1 MGERGA
7 GVLMGAESAWPDWD
21 EVITQ
26 EREHINQ
33 LRGLRSPQPTQQP
46 TQRMGEPTMETTETE
61 LAEMADTPWRDL
73 YAGQQRMVLAHL
85 CGHGRSKARTELRDA
100 LNMNPSRTAAELWQ
114 IQQAAGV
121 EPSTGAHQPDTVDT
135 VDTDMSTTTGTD
147 AAGAGATREPAAPVR
162 WEPGMLVKELPADLH
177 RARVVVSDAQKT
189 AGVAHEHPGQWVVY
203 GVSDGEHARRIALEK
218 VRRVVRAKTSAF
230 APAASFEAQAREIEP
245 GRYVVFCRY
254 VGAEQ

>member
-7 GVLMGAESAWPDWD
+7 GVLMAGEPVWPDWG
-21 EVITQ
+21 EFITQ
-26 EREHINQ
+26 DREHINQ

-46 TQRMGEPTMETTETE
+46 TQRMGEPDMEITETE
-61 LAEMADTPWRDL
+61 LREMACTPWHDL
-73 YAGQQRMVLAHL
+73 TAGQQRMVLAHL
-85 CGHGRSKARTELRDA
+85 CGHGRSKARTALRDA

-114 IQQAAGV
+114 IQQAADA
-121 EPSTGAHQPDTVDT
+121 EPSTGGHQPDT

-147 AAGAGATREPAAPVR
+147 AAGAGTTGEPAAPVR
-162 WEPGMLVKELPADLH
+162 WEPGMLVEKLPEDLH
-177 RARVVVSDAQKT
+177 HARVVVSDAQKT
-189 AGVAHEHPGQWVVY
+189 ARAAHEHPGQWVVY

-230 APAASFEAQAREIEP
+230 APAASFEAQAREVEH

-254 VGAEQ
+254 VGAKQ

>member
-26 EREHINQ
+26 EREHINR

-61 LAEMADTPWRDL
+61 LAEMAATPWRDL

-85 CGHGRSKARTELRDA
+85 CGHGRSTARTELRDA
-100 LNMNPSRTAAELWQ
+100 LNMNPSRTAMELWE
-114 IQQAAGV
+114 IQQAAGAG
-121 EPSTGAHQPDTVDT
+121 PSTGGHQPDTD
-135 VDTDMSTTTGTD
+135 S
-147 AAGAGATREPAAPVR
+147 AGATGAPTTPVR
-162 WEPGMLVKELPADLH
+162 WEPGMLVEKLPEDLH
-177 RARVVVSDAQKT
+177 HARVAVSDAQKT
-189 AGVAHEHPGQWVVY
+189 ADAARAHPGRWVVY

-218 VRRVVRAKTSAF
+218 VRRVARAKTSAF
-230 APAASFEAQAREIEP
+230 APAASFEAQAREVEP

-254 VGAEQ
+254 VGAKQ

>member
-7 GVLMGAESAWPDWD
+7 GVLMASEPAWPDWG
-21 EVITQ
+21 EFITQ
-26 EREHINQ
+26 DREHINQ

-61 LAEMADTPWRDL
+61 LVEMAATPWRDL

-85 CGHGRSKARTELRDA
+85 CGHGRSKARTALRDA
-100 LNMNPSRTAAELWQ
+100 LNMNPTRTAMELWE
-114 IQQAAGV
+114 IQQAADA
-121 EPSTGAHQPDTVDT
+121 EPATGGHQPDT

-147 AAGAGATREPAAPVR
+147 AAGAGTTREPTAPVR
-162 WEPGMLVKELPADLH
+162 WEPGMLVEKLPEDLH
-177 RARVVVSDAQKT
+177 HARVVVSDAQKT
-189 AGVAHEHPGQWVVY
+189 ARAAHEHPGQWVVY

-230 APAASFEAQAREIEP
+230 APAASFEAQAREVEP

-254 VGAEQ
+254 VGAKQ

>member
-1 MGERGA
+1 
-7 GVLMGAESAWPDWD
+7 MGAEPAWPDWG
-21 EVITQ
+21 EFITQ
-26 EREHINQ
+26 DREHINQ

-61 LAEMADTPWRDL
+61 LAEMAATPWRDL

-85 CGHGRSKARTELRDA
+85 CGHGRSNARTALRDA
-100 LNMNPSRTAAELWQ
+100 LNMNPSRTAMELWE
-114 IQQAAGV
+114 IQQAAGAG
-121 EPSTGAHQPDTVDT
+121 PSTGGHQPDTDDDDAT
-135 VDTDMSTTTGTD
+135 GAPTT
-147 AAGAGATREPAAPVR
+147 PVR
-162 WEPGMLVKELPADLH
+162 WEPGMLVKKLPEDLH
-177 RARVVVSDAQKT
+177 HARVVISDAQKT
-189 AGVAHEHPGQWVVY
+189 ARAAHEHPGRWVVY

-230 APAASFEAQAREIEP
+230 APAASFEAQAREVEP

>member
-7 GVLMGAESAWPDWD
+7 GVLMASEPAWPDWG

-26 EREHINQ
+26 DREHINQ

-61 LAEMADTPWRDL
+61 LVEMAATPWRDL

-85 CGHGRSKARTELRDA
+85 CGHGRSKARTALRDA

-114 IQQAAGV
+114 IQQAAGA
-121 EPSTGAHQPDTVDT
+121 EPA
-135 VDTDMSTTTGTD
+135 TD
-147 AAGAGATREPAAPVR
+147 AQEAPVPTVETTDHQR
-162 WEPGMLVKELPADLH
+162 PAKPQPVPVGEGDWAQQWQPGMLVDELPVDLH
-177 RARVVVSDAQKT
+177 EPKRIVTDAQK
-189 AGVAHEHPGQWVVY
+189 AADKARKNPGGWVVY
-203 GVSDGEHARRIALEK
+203 APADGRHARRIALEK

-230 APAASFEAQAREIEP
+230 APAASFEAQAREVEP

-254 VGAEQ
+254 VGAKQ